1 MLKRLFLISIV
12 LVLSIHANA
21 TIISFEDEDTTIST
35 TPGSIVK
42 LNIVTDGPLN
52 FLYVIAG
59 VEGDVSITGAV
70 GIADAAAYGWD
81 PSLSFDPLITSDTAE
96 IGMGLF
102 GSSNNGPVV
111 GYLEVTYGSG
121 TVVVSGNAPP
131 PPGSW
136 PAIYPPPYPIFSTG
150 VVTIVPEPATLLLLA
165 LGGLALIKKRNKL
178 Y

>member
-1 MLKRLFLISIV
+1 MLNKLLPIAIV
-12 LVLSIHANA
+12 LALSAQAAA
-21 TIISFEDEDTTIST
+21 TTISFEDEGTTIIT
-35 TPGSIVK
+35 TPGSVVN
-42 LNIVTDGPLN
+42 LNIVTDGPLD
-52 FLYVIAG
+52 FLYVIAS
-59 VEGDVSITGAV
+59 VEGDVSLKGAV

-102 GSSNNGPVV
+102 GSSNSGPVV

-165 LGGLALIKKRNKL
+165 LGGLALRKKSN
-178 Y
+178 